1 MFIITFSG
9 LGLEVIDGKYL
20 KIIEVDDVH
29 IHDTHKLVDAWKWN
43 EELCKHELVFTV
55 PFCAVRHIIRKELYN
70 ELVNEAKTLGEL

>member
-9 LGLEVIDGKYL
+9 FGLEVADGKYL

-29 IHDTHKLVDAWKWN
+29 IHDTHKLVDGYKWN

-70 ELVNEAKTLGEL
+70 ELMMEAKDLRV